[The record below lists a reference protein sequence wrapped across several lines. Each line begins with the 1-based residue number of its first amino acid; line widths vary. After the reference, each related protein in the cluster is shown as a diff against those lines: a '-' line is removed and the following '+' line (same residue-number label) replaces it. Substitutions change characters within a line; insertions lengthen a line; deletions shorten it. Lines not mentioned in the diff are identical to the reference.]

1 MTSRNK
7 STNKKTRHKGR
18 VDTRLVAC
26 LQATSA
32 FKATTLPEQQVG
44 VGVNPSLDDC
54 SIVSKCSLTK

>member
-44 VGVNPSLDDC
+44 VGVNPSLDD
-54 SIVSKCSLTK
+54 